1 MTLSNQDFFGNQ
13 KVGNGIPVEGKGK
26 TGTDGSLPFPIGES
40 GRGSA
45 GWFWFNIS
53 LEAAIKLLVRATVN

>member
-26 TGTDGSLPFPIGES
+26 TGTNGSLPFPIGES
-40 GRGSA
+40 RRGSA
-45 GWFWFNIS
+45 GLLWLSIS
-53 LEAAIKLLVRATVN
+53 LEAAIKLLVRAAVN